1 MRKIIKNSIKC
12 NLCGDIIES
21 KFRHH
26 YVECSCGACFVDGGQ
41 AYQRI
46 GYKEDNSYTNLS
58 LYEEVEPNYKEKE
71 LDSLLIKES

>member
-46 GYKEDNSYTNLS
+46 GYKEVDSYTDLS
-58 LYEEVEPNYKEKE
+58 LYEEAEPNCKEKV
-71 LDSLLIKES
+71 LDSLLVKES